1 MRRVLPE
8 EPVTMEVVVTGDGPL
23 RYQWETFD
31 DAKGTATPIE
41 GCNEPTLTVALE
53 ASDTVLAFQ
62 CRVSNAA
69 YPQGVVSR
77 TFFVKKA
84 AKPAVAAEK
93 IPPQPARTPAPAQKK
108 R

>member
-1 MRRVLPE
+1 
-8 EPVTMEVVVTGDGPL
+8 MEVVVTGEAPL

-31 DAKGTATPIE
+31 DAKGIATPIE

-69 YPQGVVSR
+69 YPQGSASR
-77 TFFVKKA
+77 TFFLKKA
-84 AKPAVAAEK
+84 TKPADAAAK
-93 IPPQPARTPAPAQKK
+93 SPPQTARTPAPPQ
-108 R
+108 RRH